1 MKYKIKKISRKRH
14 NAEKPIEFSSAFD
27 YGIFCEWTES
37 LPVPYRKKRSKLSRT
52 LRRLRVVALL
62 RFYKARKRLAE
73 KLARFRA
80 RPEDKV
86 MLPALCGA
94 LCAAAIFM
102 LVCFG
107 VAAYSLVLKN
117 YFGMYKTVTVPDF
130 AGASYPNDAIFSDS
144 DYCNFNISYEYS
156 SDVPEGEV
164 ILQSPE
170 PNVTRRVYSNR
181 SLCNVDLVVS
191 LGKQKYSIPDF
202 RDLPLREAL
211 LELKNAGVKFSI
223 SEKYSDTVPKGKI
236 ISSSPPPDT
245 TFTADQTVTL
255 VLSLGVKDKYAT
267 VPKLLG
273 LTESRATALLTEAGF
288 TIGKI
293 SYVNSELPYGTV
305 IFQSHTAYSFAKQ
318 GESISLSVSAGIK
331 FTEKKIPNLHGLSIA
346 EAKSRLSE
354 VGLVVGNIYAVA
366 NAAPQGTV
374 VAQSIL
380 PETPITSDIY
390 SVDIYVSS

>member
-1 MKYKIKKISRKRH
+1 MKYKIKRISKKTEG
-14 NAEKPIEFSSAFD
+14 AAKPIEFSSAFD
-27 YGIFCEWTES
+27 YGIFCEWQQTS
-37 LPVPYRKKRSKLSRT
+37 PVPYRKNRSRLSRAA
-52 LRRLRVVALL
+52 RRLRIISLI
-62 RFYKARKRLAE
+62 RFYKAKKRLAQR
-73 KLARFRA
+73 LARFRA

-94 LCAAAIFM
+94 LCAAGIFM

-117 YFGMYKTVTVPDF
+117 YFGIYKTVTVPDF
-130 AGASYPNDAIFSDS
+130 SGASYPNDELFSDS
-144 DYCNFNISYEYS
+144 GYCNLSVSYEYS

-164 ILQSPE
+164 ILQSPP

-191 LGKQKYSIPDF
+191 LGEKKYSIPDF
-202 RDLPLREAL
+202 RELPLREAL

-223 SEKYSDTVPKGKI
+223 SEKHSDTVPKGMI

-273 LTESRATALLTEAGF
+273 LTESRAASLLTEAGF

-305 IFQSHTAYSFAKQ
+305 ISQSHTPYSFAKE
-318 GESISLSVSAGIK
+318 GEAVSFTVSAGIK

-346 EAKSRLSE
+346 EAKTKLSE

-380 PETPITSDIY
+380 PETPITSDVY